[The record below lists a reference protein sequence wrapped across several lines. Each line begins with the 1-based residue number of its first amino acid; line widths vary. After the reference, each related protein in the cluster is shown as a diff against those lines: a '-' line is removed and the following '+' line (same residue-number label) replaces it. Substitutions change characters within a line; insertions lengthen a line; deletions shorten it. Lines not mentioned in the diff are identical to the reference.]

1 MAKDKTKLKQ
11 CLCLKPALQKTIE
24 ENLQTE
30 DVNHT

>member
-11 CLCLKPALQKTIE
+11 YLFTKPALQKTIE
-24 ENLQTE
+24 EKLQTE